1 MKYLE
6 NPPLSYEKI
15 FERWRTQRG
24 RCQQE
29 ERIISPGEEE
39 VEEEVEEEE
48 RKEGENNICHG
59 TLKGT
64 LSVSLWIFA
73 HLSLIRVYITNEFIY
88 F

>member
-6 NPPLSYEKI
+6 HPPLSYEKI

-39 VEEEVEEEE
+39 
-48 RKEGENNICHG
+48 
-59 TLKGT
+59 KG
-64 LSVSLWIFA
+64 
-73 HLSLIRVYITNEFIY
+73 
-88 F
+88 

>member
-6 NPPLSYEKI
+6 HPPLSYEKI
-15 FERWRTQRG
+15 FERWRTLRG

-29 ERIISPGEEE
+29 KRIISPGEEE
-39 VEEEVEEEE
+39 KGEKEREE

-64 LSVSLWIFA
+64 LSVSPWMFA